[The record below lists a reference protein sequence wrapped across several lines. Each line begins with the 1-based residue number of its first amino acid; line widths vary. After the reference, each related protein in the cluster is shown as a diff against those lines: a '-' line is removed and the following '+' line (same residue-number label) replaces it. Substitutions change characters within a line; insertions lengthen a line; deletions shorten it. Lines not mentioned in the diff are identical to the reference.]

1 MNMDN
6 QRYNHHHD
14 DNETLV
20 MMIMM
25 MYIYFVTLAN
35 QGTISDDTRG

>member
-1 MNMDN
+1 MNMSN

-14 DNETLV
+14 DNETL
-20 MMIMM
+20 MMMM
-25 MYIYFVTLAN
+25 MYIYVVTLAD

>member
-14 DNETLV
+14 DNETL
-20 MMIMM
+20 MMMMM
-25 MYIYFVTLAN
+25 MYIYVVTLAD